1 MTLTN
6 LENTLLY
13 TPGSLFSNVAVL
25 TLAETKNQDKYELKA
40 VDLAGK
46 LENNTPEF
54 IKLNKLGLVPVLV
67 VNQDQIIPDS
77 LDIAKFLD
85 IDGHLKSNDDKVIE
99 QVEKWRSIGS
109 RYLTIAEEI
118 EFDLPNKFDAQ
129 GFLSKV
135 KQQLNQYS
143 KENTGVSYE
152 DRIAFFESRTKLF
165 TDEAFLKQHTKQ
177 WNNLLDS
184 VNQLL
189 EKQTYLVG
197 DDYTLADLYASVY
210 LFVTHRR
217 LYANIFANRPH
228 LESYYQRQLK
238 RPSFIQTFFKY

>member
-13 TPGSLFSNVAVL
+13 APGSLFSNVAVL
-25 TLAETKNQDKYELKA
+25 TLTETKNLDKYELRA

-46 LENNTPEF
+46 SENNSPEF

-67 VNQDQIIPDS
+67 VNQDHTVPDS

-85 IDGHLKSNDDKVIE
+85 VDGHLKSNDNEVIE
-99 QVEKWRSIGS
+99 QVEIWRSIGT
-109 RYLTIAEEI
+109 RFLTIAEEI
-118 EFDLPNKFDAQ
+118 EFDLPNKFDAE

-135 KQQLNQYS
+135 KQQLDQNKAS
-143 KENTGVSYE
+143 ADVSYE
-152 DRIAFFESRTKLF
+152 DRIAFFEARAKLF
-165 TDEAFLKQHTKQ
+165 TDKVFLKQHTKQ
-177 WNNLLDS
+177 WNDLLDS
-184 VNQLL
+184 SNQLL
-189 EKQTYLVG
+189 EKQIYLVG

-228 LESYYQRQLK
+228 LERYYQRQLK
-238 RPSFIQTFFKY
+238 RPSFAQAFFKY